1 MLVGA
6 RLGKEAR
13 HTGSVGKAFLQ
24 GLEESRALGGGPTPC
39 ASLHNPYLFFLA
51 PNSQTP
57 HISTETAP

>member
-1 MLVGA
+1 MYVLVGA

-13 HTGSVGKAFLQ
+13 HTESVGKAFLQ
-24 GLEESRALGGGPTPC
+24 GLEESRELGGRPTPC
-39 ASLHNPYLFFLA
+39 ASLHNPY